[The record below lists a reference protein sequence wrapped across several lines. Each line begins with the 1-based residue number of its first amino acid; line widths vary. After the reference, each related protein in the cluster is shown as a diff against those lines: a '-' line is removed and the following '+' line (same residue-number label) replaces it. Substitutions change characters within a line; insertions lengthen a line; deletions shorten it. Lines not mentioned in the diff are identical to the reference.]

1 VAPCQ
6 ARSKSPL
13 AHVAGTCPQWQG
25 KCCQQAGSDALLARG
40 SSVTM
45 SSLFLF
51 TVFTF
56 ATKRESLEEGIIA
69 RTPPR
74 HGPVAHDA
82 VRIRRAAWFS
92 LYRCHFAS
100 DQSAKCPENLYERKK
115 KPSKAH
121 FPIFLRLGQA
131 IFIFSFC
138 SKVREGS
145 SQSSLMPAA
154 PRLQA
159 ATIVLR

>member
-1 VAPCQ
+1 MRHTRPQRPCLDALVAPCQ
-6 ARSKSPL
+6 PRSKRPL

-25 KCCQQAGSDALLARG
+25 KCCQQAGSDALLAHG
-40 SSVTM
+40 SPVTM

-100 DQSAKCPENLYERKK
+100 DKSAKLRPKTTTFYKTKK

-121 FPIFLRLGQA
+121 FPIFLRLGGGQA
-131 IFIFSFC
+131 IFIFFLF
-138 SKVREGS
+138 ES
-145 SQSSLMPAA
+145 SW
-154 PRLQA
+154 
-159 ATIVLR
+159 V